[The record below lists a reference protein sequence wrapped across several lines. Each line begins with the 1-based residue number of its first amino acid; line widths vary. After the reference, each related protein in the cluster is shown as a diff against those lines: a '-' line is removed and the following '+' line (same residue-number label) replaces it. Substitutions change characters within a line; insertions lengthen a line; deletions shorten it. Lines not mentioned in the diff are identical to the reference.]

1 MKLRYFVVDARGQ
14 LRKAS
19 QVWVRELW
27 VGRRRASDLGCPS
40 GNELRLVSV
49 LCDEALQPQRLYVLR
64 LPLTEGKFTEES
76 RLTLYLYSQPD
87 CVTPRE
93 LVQHHTGGWPRDFF
107 RQLAVALDVP
117 VKQLG
122 IPLGIG
128 GPLFLAAALRV
139 TPQEALRHL
148 R

>member
-14 LRKAS
+14 LRKARHRA
-19 QVWVRELW
+19 VKALW
-27 VGRRRASDLGCPS
+27 QGRLRADALGCPA

-49 LCDEALQPQRLYVLR
+49 ACDDDLLPEKVYLLR
-64 LPLTEGKFTEES
+64 LPLAEGLFTEES
-76 RLTLYLYSQPD
+76 RLTLHLFSRPD
-87 CVTPRE
+87 CVSPEE
-93 LVQHHTGGWPRDFF
+93 LARHHTGGWPGDFF

-117 VKQLG
+117 LASLDVPFG
-122 IPLGIG
+122 VG

-139 TPQEALRHL
+139 TPREAVRHL